1 VPDHAS
7 RRQPTVQT
15 GLGTAW
21 GQNVRDRRQALGLSQ
36 DQLADLCGV
45 TQSAISKIES
55 GAMIPLDRLKVT
67 ISAKLG
73 TTPTDLFPWPP
84 MAELVGGAA

>member
-1 VPDHAS
+1 VVRSGLGSAWGRNVRE
-7 RRQPTVQT
+7 RRQS
-15 GLGTAW
+15 
-21 GQNVRDRRQALGLSQ
+21 LGLSQ

-45 TQSAISKIES
+45 TQSAISKIE
-55 GAMIPLDRLKVT
+55 GGTMIPLDRLKVT

-73 TTPTDLFPWPP
+73 TTPADLFPWPP